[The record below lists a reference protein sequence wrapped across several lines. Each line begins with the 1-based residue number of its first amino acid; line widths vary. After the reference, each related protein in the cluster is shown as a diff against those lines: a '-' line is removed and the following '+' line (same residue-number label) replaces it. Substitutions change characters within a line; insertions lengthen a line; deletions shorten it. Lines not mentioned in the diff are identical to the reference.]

1 MEMFINVFCTL
12 LAIKMGFNE
21 GFEGLVGA
29 MTAGL
34 GGILMVAG
42 IDSGVFN
49 NSFSKAY
56 LDQTAIENL
65 RSFSAA
71 DRIGQSVFVF
81 GLGCVSLLLGY
92 YVMRNASNPR

>member
-1 MEMFINVFCTL
+1 
-12 LAIKMGFNE
+12 MGFNE

-65 RSFSAA
+65 RSFSDA

-92 YVMRNASNPR
+92 YVMRNALNPK

>member
-1 MEMFINVFCTL
+1 
-12 LAIKMGFNE
+12 MGFNE

-65 RSFSAA
+65 RSFSDA